1 MINLHSKDLSP
12 SQTRKLLSGSVVPRP
27 IALITSLQANGKT
40 NMAPFSWFNIVSGSP
55 PLLSVSIRYD
65 DDKQKDTSRN
75 ILREKEFVVHII
87 SYDFLEKADKT
98 SINLGPNESEL
109 NYAHFELIESSL
121 IKTPGVKEAKIRM
134 ECQYIHHLNLG
145 SSDLIIGKVV
155 SFHID
160 NRIYLDGKISFE
172 ELKPVARLSGKRYG
186 LINEII
192 SID

>member
-27 IALITSLQANGKT
+27 IALITSLQVNGKI

-87 SYDFLEKADKT
+87 SHDFLEKADRT
-98 SINLGPNESEL
+98 SISLGANESEL
-109 NYAHFELIESSL
+109 DYAHFEPIKSSL

-134 ECQYIHHLNLG
+134 ECQYINHLNLG

-160 NRIYLDGKISFE
+160 DRIYLDGKISFE